1 MTPRTPPPAIPPP
14 NLQPPTPGP
23 PATLNTHLKPATP
36 NTPNTHLNPVIR
48 NPPAS
53 PQACHPE
60 RSAAQPKDPDTLHA
74 ATTLRRFLP
83 RASIA
88 ALLFAA
94 TLPIHAQGCAQCLD
108 TTRAT
113 PPSVQAAYRHA
124 IILLGGFGATLFL
137 AGGFLLTRRQP

>member
-14 NLQPPTPGP
+14 NLQPPTPRP
-23 PATLNTHLKPATP
+23 PATLITP
-36 NTPNTHLNPVIR
+36 NTPLTPATLTSPDPHLTPVILSEGR
-48 NPPAS
+48 S
-53 PQACHPE
+53 P
-60 RSAAQPKDPDTLHA
+60 QPKDPDTLHA